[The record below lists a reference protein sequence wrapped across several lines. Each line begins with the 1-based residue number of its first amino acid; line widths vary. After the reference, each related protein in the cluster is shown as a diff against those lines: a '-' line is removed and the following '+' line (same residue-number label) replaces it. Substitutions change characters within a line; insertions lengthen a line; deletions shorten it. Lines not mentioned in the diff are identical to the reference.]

1 MARVALLVTLAGGI
15 APRAEARTDVLRT
28 RTGFAAHWV
37 DNDITVGLGRNAP
50 SRTVTPAGVHAALQA
65 AIDAWNEVPELPARF
80 RLVATPDPAVLVRFC
95 RGQWKGD
102 LDDLG
107 KAIFSADLRTGVV
120 TSAVVEIN
128 ECDRSFLAPD
138 EAQDSRFDL
147 QAVIT
152 HELGHVLGLGHSDNP
167 ETLMFSRGGTAGIRT
182 PKPDDRAGIV
192 LIYGPPT
199 LAANSEPR
207 HSAPA
212 LPQASGRAPIEQA
225 VRSLGKLPPVEEL
238 TMMRVAGSDGTDIIV
253 YTSEPT
259 LLPPISPAESDP
271 DQKRQTLGKRRHPA
285 RPEPR

>member
-1 MARVALLVTLAGGI
+1 V
-15 APRAEARTDVLRT
+15 
-28 RTGFAAHWV
+28 
-37 DNDITVGLGRNAP
+37 N
-50 SRTVTPAGVHAALQA
+50 AALQA
-65 AIDAWNEVPELPARF
+65 AIDAWNEIPELPARF

-95 RGQWKGD
+95 RVQWKGD
-102 LDDLG
+102 LDDLA

-167 ETLMFSRGGTAGIRT
+167 DTLMFSRGGTAGIRT

-199 LAANSEPR
+199 LMADSETPF
-207 HSAPA
+207 SAPA

-238 TMMRVAGSDGTDIIV
+238 TMMRVAGSDGADIIV

-271 DQKRQTLGKRRHPA
+271 DQKRQTIPRRRSPHAPS
-285 RPEPR
+285 RGD